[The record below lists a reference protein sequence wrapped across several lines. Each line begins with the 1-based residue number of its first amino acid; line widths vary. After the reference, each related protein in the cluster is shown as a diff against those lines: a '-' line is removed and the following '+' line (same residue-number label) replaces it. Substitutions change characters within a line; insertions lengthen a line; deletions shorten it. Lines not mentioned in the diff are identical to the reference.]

1 MKQQECN
8 ICDNCDYAG
17 HLSDDSDDEQI
28 IFCERAFGDV
38 IVLHRFTDEYF
49 DKCPRV
55 DYDGHCAYHT
65 NNEEKK

>member
-1 MKQQECN
+1 MKQPECN

-17 HLSDDSDDEQI
+17 HLPDDEQI
-28 IFCERAFGDV
+28 IFCERALGDV
-38 IVLHRFTDEYF
+38 IVQHRFTDEYF

-65 NNEEKK
+65 NNDE